1 MAGADPAGAR
11 RRPRLDGLERRLD
24 YTFKDKTLLRQAL
37 VHRSYLNE
45 NPAESLESNERL
57 EFIGDAI
64 LGAVIA
70 RQLFDD
76 YPAAGEGWLTEVRA
90 SLVRNVTLAEVAERY
105 ALGRYLVLGR
115 GVEEQDGRN
124 RPSLLGRS
132 LEALIGALYVD
143 GGLRAARRLI
153 LGALARELEAVAIGG
168 LERDPKSLLQQAC
181 QAHWHATPSYRTVR
195 ESGPPHARE
204 FLVEV
209 RLGGEIFGSGE
220 GRSKQAAER
229 SAAEAALQRLPEGAL
244 P

>member
-1 MAGADPAGAR
+1 M
-11 RRPRLDGLERRLD
+11 
-24 YTFKDKTLLRQAL
+24 
-37 VHRSYLNE
+37 
-45 NPAESLESNERL
+45 
-57 EFIGDAI
+57 
-64 LGAVIA
+64 
-70 RQLFDD
+70 
-76 YPAAGEGWLTEVRA
+76 
-90 SLVRNVTLAEVAERY
+90 RNVTLAEVAERY

-124 RPSLLGRS
+124 RPSLLG
-132 LEALIGALYVD
+132 ALAGGAD
-143 GGLRAARRLI
+143 RRALRRRRATRPARRLI